1 MSRANILSLS
11 ENFKIN
17 KEKQLVIRLH
27 DHGLLRLIPLS
38 VEEGLLKVTNKIF
51 FHSLIHSSA

>member
-27 DHGLLRLIPLS
+27 DHGLLRLIPS
-38 VEEGLLKVTNKIF
+38 F
-51 FHSLIHSSA
+51 C

>member
-17 KEKQLVIRLH
+17 KENQLVIRLH

-38 VEEGLLKVTNKIF
+38 VE
-51 FHSLIHSSA
+51 